1 MTYLLSIDPGMSTGI
16 VLGKFTGDTAYE
28 RILRWQVEEGLYG
41 FFDWHESIPG
51 DWLHA
56 GVVVVEKFVPLP
68 MARTFKTEELE
79 PIRIEGAIE
88 ALGISP
94 VWQRAASMVL
104 AGGDTPAQRKRR
116 SDDRLR
122 ALGLWSTPTNM
133 GKDYTLKDCNDINSA
148 QKHAISYLRS
158 ISHKPTLDFLE
169 GFEDDIN

>member
-1 MTYLLSIDPGMSTGI
+1 MTFLLSVDPGMATGI
-16 VLGKFTGDTAYE
+16 VLGKFTEDTAYE
-28 RILRWQVEEGLYG
+28 RLERWQIEGGLPG
-41 FFDWHESIPG
+41 FREWRGRDGYPWTSMSE
-51 DWLHA
+51 
-56 GVVVVEKFVPLP
+56 VVWVVEKFVPLP
-68 MARTFKTEELE
+68 MARTFKLQELE

-88 ALGISP
+88 MAGIEA

-133 GKDYTLKDCNDINSA
+133 GKDYTLKDTNDINSA

-158 ISHKPTLDFLE
+158 INHKPTLDFLE
-169 GFEDDIN
+169 GFKDV